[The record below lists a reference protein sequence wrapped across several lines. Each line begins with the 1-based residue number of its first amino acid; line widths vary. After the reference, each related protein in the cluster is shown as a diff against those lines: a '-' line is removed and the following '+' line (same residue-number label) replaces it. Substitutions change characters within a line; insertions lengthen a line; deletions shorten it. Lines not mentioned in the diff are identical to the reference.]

1 MALQTLQGALSIC
14 RTLDRRNEQ
23 RMVLSNAAKRD
34 GSAERPKLLLP
45 IARFTLFTRYQL
57 IQTTI
62 HSLFFVSL
70 IFGRRL
76 RPHTANM
83 LGSRSLLALVG
94 LGVSVVAD
102 TNVVYVTDL
111 SIFTVLAPCAQ
122 AAVSGVIN
130 YETVSDCPSAAA
142 GLQSCICSKYAKSIS
157 SDISDSIDYT
167 CGSTA
172 TDDQASAAT
181 VLSGYCNQDAIT
193 PFPSPSHIVSQYIV
207 DLPAY
212 HNLAPCAQSGVGG
225 IVLGMTWDRCQ
236 EDASLLATCACK
248 KNQNSEWASDQIASS
263 VKYNCD
269 GHTADVS
276 SAQEIFAG
284 YCGLV
289 DGTTSFPETTD
300 PPGHMTYHITAL
312 KEFKALASCAQTAVS
327 YNVLHQT
334 EDLCPSGPMALA
346 SCACL
351 RSEMTASISSSI
363 TSDARYYCNSK
374 ADDISSALNVWDIY
388 CSAAKG
394 LTTPAGITES
404 VSQSQETSSQ
414 TRTNGAQQTG
424 KPGSGASGNN
434 NTNGTTTMTETT
446 MSNTAVIAG
455 AVVGAVVGTAIIAVI
470 AFLLYRRSKKA
481 QQAAATPPAISDN
494 GKPELDS
501 TSIAPPPAG
510 SPSPSMFKN
519 RMENSSPIS
528 AVSSPYAPP
537 PMPELHNQ
545 GPRTP
550 ELHGH
555 EAVSPQTPH
564 EANSQ
569 QLYEAPGQ
577 HRPQVVEA
585 HGQPMSELQGMG
597 WQSGPVP
604 HAYEMDASDSRTHS
618 TPHAR

>member
-1 MALQTLQGALSIC
+1 
-14 RTLDRRNEQ
+14 
-23 RMVLSNAAKRD
+23 
-34 GSAERPKLLLP
+34 
-45 IARFTLFTRYQL
+45 
-57 IQTTI
+57 
-62 HSLFFVSL
+62 
-70 IFGRRL
+70 
-76 RPHTANM
+76 M

-94 LGVSVVAD
+94 WGVSVAAD
-102 TNVVYVTDL
+102 ANVVYVTDL

-130 YETVSDCPSAAA
+130 YETVSACPSAAT
-142 GLQSCICSKYAKSIS
+142 GLQSCICSKNAGA
-157 SDISDSIDYT
+157 

-181 VLSGYCNQDAIT
+181 VLSAYCNQDFIT

-212 HNLAPCAQSGVGG
+212 HNLASCAQSGVGAV
-225 IVLGMTWDRCQ
+225 VLGMTWDRCQ

-248 KNQNSEWASDQIASS
+248 KNQNSAWASDQIDSS
-263 VKYNCD
+263 VKFNCD

-289 DGTTSFPETTD
+289 DGKTSFPETTD

-312 KEFKALASCAQTAVS
+312 KEFKALASCAQTALS

-363 TSDARYYCNSK
+363 TSDVRYSCNSA
-374 ADDISSALNVWDIY
+374 ADDISSALDVWDLY

-404 VSQSQETSSQ
+404 ISNSQETSSPQ
-414 TRTNGAQQTG
+414 TRTNGAQETG
-424 KPGSGASGNN
+424 KSGSGANDN
-434 NTNGTTTMTETT
+434 NTNNTTTTGENT

-455 AVVGAVVGTAIIAVI
+455 AVVGAVVGTALIAVV
-470 AFLLYRRSKKA
+470 AFLIYRRSKKA
-481 QQAAATPPAISDN
+481 QQAAALAPAISDN

-501 TSIAPPPAG
+501 TAVAPPPTG
-510 SPSPSMFKN
+510 SPSPSMMKN
-519 RMENSSPIS
+519 RMENSSPVS
-528 AVSSPYAPP
+528 AASGPYAPP
-537 PMPELHNQ
+537 MAELHNQ
-545 GPRTP
+545 APRTP
-550 ELHGH
+550 ELHGQ

-564 EANSQ
+564 EAYSQ
-569 QLYEAPGQ
+569 QLHEAPGQ
-577 HRPQVVEA
+577 FRPQVAEA

-604 HAYEMDASDSRTHS
+604 HAYEMDASNGRSHPA
-618 TPHAR
+618 PHAL